1 MSSGTNE
8 ALKIWKALQPMVQ
21 QEIKAQ
27 TRSCVR
33 AKKMVVTEA
42 PANNVMGVQEPF
54 GPTIHVPYSS
64 SLASVQAGD
73 AVWVWWFYGNASTM
87 IAMTRGDGQLA

>member
-1 MSSGTNE
+1 MPSGTNE
-8 ALKIWKALQPMVQ
+8 ALKICKALQPMVQ

-64 SLASVQAGD
+64 ALASVQAGE

-87 IAMTRGDGQLA
+87 IAMTKGDGQLT